1 MCPWNGIL
9 QWKEIERFGYFWHGK
24 LTLKVKNWQ
33 FLSSEFGTLARNMK
47 MPCESFL
54 ISGQSCALD
63 LMRNP
68 KFESK
73 KLSSHHVP
81 HVFLNL
87 GLFMGSPPWV
97 SHVTDKTY
105 LGIPVYSE
113 TWILIANKIESQSQT
128 ASNILYDHVCQDH
141 VKK

>member
-1 MCPWNGIL
+1 M
-9 QWKEIERFGYFWHGK
+9 
-24 LTLKVKNWQ
+24 KVKNWQ

-87 GLFMGSPPWV
+87 GIFMGSALFLEKLELCLV
-97 SHVTDKTY
+97 VQFAQKCAKTGT
-105 LGIPVYSE
+105 LDFQIPH
-113 TWILIANKIESQSQT
+113 L
-128 ASNILYDHVCQDH
+128 
-141 VKK
+141 

>member
-1 MCPWNGIL
+1 MCPWNCIL

-73 KLSSHHVP
+73 KKSSHHVP

-87 GLFMGSPPWV
+87 GIFMGSALFLEKLELCLVVQFAQKFAKTGTLDFQIPHLWH
-97 SHVTDKTY
+97 SIYIRTVT
-105 LGIPVYSE
+105 S
-113 TWILIANKIESQSQT
+113 
-128 ASNILYDHVCQDH
+128 
-141 VKK
+141 